1 MVISPQNDC
10 TWTYHDGKLSINL
23 TTDEGK
29 SYLFKTR
36 YNIED
41 LFVRPD
47 SNSQFCIE
55 DANLLTDYQ
64 DGLYEILKNESFAL
78 DLGLNAVACEK
89 FTRPAAPT
97 SRYFLALDRPAF
109 EFARGDVVIL
119 YSKAGTAGYC
129 LVLEERDADGM
140 VRLMLLS
147 EELILDKEQNRGY
160 QIGMMIRVCPECIGD
175 IYTGTNDR
183 RVRYA

>member
-36 YNIED
+36 YNVED

-64 DGLYEILKNESFAL
+64 DGLYEILKNDIHFCRIL
-78 DLGLNAVACEK
+78 
-89 FTRPAAPT
+89 
-97 SRYFLALDRPAF
+97 YYIFLL
-109 EFARGDVVIL
+109 VIL
-119 YSKAGTAGYC
+119 YFY
-129 LVLEERDADGM
+129 
-140 VRLMLLS
+140 
-147 EELILDKEQNRGY
+147 
-160 QIGMMIRVCPECIGD
+160 
-175 IYTGTNDR
+175 
-183 RVRYA
+183 